1 MDHSLSSKGGKY
13 PHLIPGCEITP
24 KDPQFVAWLAATR
37 GSAHHGS
44 LAVSVRE
51 NDNEL
56 AVGLRLVLGDW
67 ERVKKMEVCS
77 GCC

>member
-1 MDHSLSSKGGKY
+1 MDHTLSSKGGEY

-24 KDPQFVAWLAATR
+24 KDPQFAAWLAATR
-37 GSAHHGS
+37 GSAHHGN
-44 LAVSVRE
+44 LGVSVSE

-56 AVGLRLVLGDW
+56 AVGLRLGLGDW